1 MVGLLQHSSSIHD
14 ITATILTLQCHSV
27 YAYFYRRLRGT
38 AVTQHEIVF
47 ITKVAVLFG
56 SIVAI
61 NRFETAIFKVV
72 KWSNEPLAILVI
84 LIP

>member
-1 MVGLLQHSSSIHD
+1 MLR
-14 ITATILTLQCHSV
+14 CHSV
-27 YAYFYRRLRGT
+27 YAYFYWRLPGT

-56 SIVAI
+56 STVAI
-61 NRFETAIFKVV
+61 NLFETAMFKVV
-72 KWSNEPLAILVI
+72 KWSNEPLAIIVI

>member
-1 MVGLLQHSSSIHD
+1 MVGLLQHSSLMHD
-14 ITATILTLQCHSV
+14 INVAILTLLSV
-27 YAYFYRRLRGT
+27 FVHWRLRGT

-61 NRFETAIFKVV
+61 NRFETAMFKVV
-72 KWSNEPLAILVI
+72 KRSHEPSTIIVK
-84 LIP
+84 